1 MPGGATLVEFIGAGW
16 LSIGACMRVVL
27 MTAAVGPALERE
39 GRTGEGGGRG
49 EGGERKGG
57 GRGGEIGRGKKG
69 GWREGLPSI
78 AA

>member
-39 GRTGEGGGRG
+39 GRTGEGGGREREEG
-49 EGGERKGG
+49 RKKEEGGEREG
-57 GRGGEIGRGKKG
+57 GRWER
-69 GWREGLPSI
+69 WR
-78 AA
+78 